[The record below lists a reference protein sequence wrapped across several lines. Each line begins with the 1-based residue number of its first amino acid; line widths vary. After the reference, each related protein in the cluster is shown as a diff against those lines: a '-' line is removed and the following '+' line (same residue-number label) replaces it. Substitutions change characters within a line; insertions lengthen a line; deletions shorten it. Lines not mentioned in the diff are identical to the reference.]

1 MFMKLYLNPI
11 YTTRNKYPKRN
22 KWIRVFVIV
31 ILIHLIGFAYYLNFK
46 KDKNILSDDIPSQ
59 TSQIIP
65 KQEIDNTISK
75 NKINEDYSSII
86 DLIENNELEN
96 AYNLIISKNCESK
109 EIIDLFCKANMNNL
123 IAKNDKFNK
132 TWYVVQSGD
141 SLSKIKNKFNTT
153 IELIKLLNDR
163 KTDLIRVGERL
174 LVFKG
179 SNKNNENTFSINV
192 SKSKNTLDLMLNQK
206 LFKRYPVG
214 TGKFGKTPEVDFFV
228 YDKIEEPPWTRPSDN
243 KVIEYGDPENVL
255 GTRWFAL
262 KSPTNPELTG
272 FGIHGTWERDSIGYQ
287 SSDGCVRMFNE
298 DVEELFKLIPRNT
311 IVKIVQ

>member
-1 MFMKLYLNPI
+1 MKLYLNPI
-11 YTTRNKYPKRN
+11 YTSRNKSPKRK
-22 KWIRVFVIV
+22 KWIRVFIVVI
-31 ILIHLIGFAYYLNFK
+31 IIHLIGFAYYLNFK
-46 KDKNILSDDIPSQ
+46 KNKNHETDNTPLQ
-59 TSQIIP
+59 TSQILP
-65 KQEIDNTISK
+65 KQEMTNNIS
-75 NKINEDYSSII
+75 EDYTKII
-86 DLIENNELEN
+86 DSIKKNDLES
-96 AYNLIISKNCESK
+96 AYNLIVSKNCESK
-109 EIIDLFCKANMNNL
+109 EIIDLFSKANLNNL
-123 IAKNDKFNK
+123 KAKNDEFNK

-141 SLSKIKNKFNTT
+141 SLSKIKKKFNTT

-163 KTDLIRVGERL
+163 QTDLIRVGERL

-179 SNKNNENTFSINV
+179 SNANDKNAFSIIV
-192 SKSKNTLDLMLNQK
+192 SKSKNTLDLMLHER
-206 LFKRYPVG
+206 LFKRYSVG

-262 KSPTNPELTG
+262 KSPKNPELTG

-311 IVKIVQ
+311 IVKIIQ

>member
-1 MFMKLYLNPI
+1 MKLYLNPI
-11 YTTRNKYPKRN
+11 YTSRNKSPKRK
-22 KWIRVFVIV
+22 KWIRVFTVVI
-31 ILIHLIGFAYYLNFK
+31 IIHLVGFAYYLNFK
-46 KDKNILSDDIPSQ
+46 KNKNHVIDNTPLQ
-59 TSQIIP
+59 TSQNLP
-65 KQEIDNTISK
+65 KKEITNNLS
-75 NKINEDYSSII
+75 EDYSIII
-86 DLIENNELEN
+86 DSIKKNDLEN
-96 AYNLIISKNCESK
+96 AYDLIVSKNCESK
-109 EIIDLFCKANMNNL
+109 EIIDLFSKANLNKL
-123 IAKNDKFNK
+123 KEKNDEFNK

-141 SLSKIKNKFNTT
+141 SLSKIKKKFNTT

-163 KTDLIRVGERL
+163 QTDLIRVGERL

-179 SNKNNENTFSINV
+179 STTNNENAFSIIV
-192 SKSKNTLDLMLNQK
+192 SKSKNTLDLMLHER
-206 LFKRYPVG
+206 LFKRYSVG

-262 KSPTNPELTG
+262 KSPKNPELTG

-311 IVKIVQ
+311 IVKIIQ

>member
-1 MFMKLYLNPI
+1 MKLYLNPI
-11 YTTRNKYPKRN
+11 YTSRNKSPKRK
-22 KWIRVFVIV
+22 KWIRVFTVVI
-31 ILIHLIGFAYYLNFK
+31 IIHLIGFAYYLNFK
-46 KDKNILSDDIPSQ
+46 KNKNHVTDNTPLK
-59 TSQIIP
+59 TSQNLP
-65 KQEIDNTISK
+65 KKEITNNLS
-75 NKINEDYSSII
+75 EDYSIII
-86 DLIENNELEN
+86 DSIKKNDLEN
-96 AYNLIISKNCESK
+96 AYDLIVSKNCESK
-109 EIIDLFCKANMNNL
+109 EIIDLFSKANLNKL
-123 IAKNDKFNK
+123 KAKNDEFNK

-141 SLSKIKNKFNTT
+141 SLSKIKKKFNTT

-163 KTDLIRVGERL
+163 QTDLIRVGERL

-179 SNKNNENTFSINV
+179 SNTNDENAFSIIV
-192 SKSKNTLDLMLNQK
+192 SKSKNTLDLMLHEK
-206 LFKRYPVG
+206 LFKRYSVG

-262 KSPTNPELTG
+262 KSPKNPELTG

-311 IVKIVQ
+311 IVKIIQ